1 MKILITGIAGFLG
14 KNLVSALQ
22 GHELVGLGTREQS
35 MGGIRVFSSKDP
47 KQWDFK
53 PDLLILCHAAIAD
66 GQKPLPSQNYYESNV
81 ALTERLTARF
91 REQTIIYISTAS
103 LYDASTSM
111 IRENSALLPH
121 SPYEISKLWG
131 ENIVSRRESHVIL
144 RFSSVFGAGMKEHT
158 VLPTYINQAL
168 STGKIEVW
176 GRGERKQ
183 NYVHVEDACS
193 YIQRAVW
200 NLKKIKG
207 RKLLAVGQ
215 RHVSNKQLAE
225 IIARHTGAK
234 IIFKNTDTSHSRRY
248 DNQVT
253 RKILGYRFGC
263 SLEQQVQEFIEWK
276 KGQS

>member
-1 MKILITGIAGFLG
+1 MSYRIKRYTYNQAEKLGVQVKPSRTKGKKIDVFKKGIKVASVGALGMNDYPTYLEKEKKGIVSEGTAGRRR
-14 KNLVSALQ
+14 KAYK
-22 GHELVGLGTREQS
+22 
-35 MGGIRVFSSKDP
+35 IR
-47 KQWDFK
+47 
-53 PDLLILCHAAIAD
+53 H
-66 GQKPLPSQNYYESNV
+66 
-81 ALTERLTARF
+81 
-91 REQTIIYISTAS
+91 
-103 LYDASTSM
+103 
-111 IRENSALLPH
+111 ENSPLLPQ
-121 SPYEISKLWG
+121 SSYETSKLWG

-263 SLEQQVQEFIEWK
+263 SLEQQVREFIEWK